1 MSNLARS
8 QPAPHAAPSSDRER
22 LKAIVAARSFR
33 FGQLFRLVSGLESN
47 VYFNM
52 KPTMFDPEG
61 SALMAKLVVERLAQA
76 KVDAVGGLEMG
87 AVPIVAAATMQS
99 FLTGRPIQGFFVRK
113 KAKEHGARL
122 RIEGLPPDASL
133 KGLRVAIIDDVCTT
147 GGSAI
152 QAIEE
157 VREAG
162 GEITLVLATVDREEG
177 AEENF
182 RRHGL
187 AFDALFRASEFIP
200 EGFERLPP
208 ARR

>member
-1 MSNLARS
+1 MSNLARQQS
-8 QPAPHAAPSSDRER
+8 LEPAAASDRER

-33 FGQLFRLVSGLESN
+33 FGQLFRLVSGVESN

-52 KPTMFDPEG
+52 KPTMFDAEG
-61 SALMAKLVVERLAQA
+61 ASLMARLVVDRLARA
-76 KVDAVGGLEMG
+76 DVDAVGGLEMG
-87 AVPIVAAATMQS
+87 AVPIVAGATMQS
-99 FLTGRPIQGFFVRK
+99 FLAGRPVQGFFVRK

-122 RIEGLPPDASL
+122 RIEGLPPGESL
-133 KGLRVAIIDDVCTT
+133 KGRRIAIIDDVCTT

-162 GEITLVLATVDREEG
+162 GEIVLVLAIVDREEG

-182 RRHGL
+182 RSRGL
-187 AFDALFRASEFIP
+187 AFDALFRAHEFIP

>member
-1 MSNLARS
+1 MPDLAR
-8 QPAPHAAPSSDRER
+8 QQTPRPLPARDGER
-22 LKAIVAARSFR
+22 LKAIIAARSFR
-33 FGQLFRLVSGLESN
+33 FGRAFRLVSGVESN

-76 KVDAVGGLEMG
+76 RVDALGGLEMG
-87 AVPIVAAATMQS
+87 AATMQS
-99 FLTGRPIQGFFVRK
+99 FLAGRPMQGFFVRK

-122 RIEGLPPDASL
+122 RIEGLSADESL
-133 KGLRVAIIDDVCTT
+133 QGKRIAIIDDVCTT
-147 GGSAI
+147 GGSAL
-152 QAIEE
+152 QAIDE

-162 GEITLVLATVDREEG
+162 GEVVLALAIVDREEG

-187 AFDALFRASEFIP
+187 AFDALFRAHEFIP